1 MGTLENNEEL
11 SITER
16 LSNIVRGRLVQDSPY
31 STIEV
36 DGELMETI
44 DQELEKLKHDEGTL
58 FRLRPSK
65 ENNSIN
71 AAVSAWR
78 ALHDPDVERWK
89 GMLVEN
95 VSPEFSHELWYDE
108 GFIRF
113 HSYQP
118 TQHLAD
124 RFESKFR
131 AKYPNVDIQ
140 RPSKRFPTI
149 NQGDHIS
156 CATVHTEREFW
167 YPIKSPLTEG
177 GDDNPVG
184 NEDPYSDIAT
194 SMILENDQHKGERL
208 QPDELRAM
216 VQIVAE
222 PARPCWTKDCLWG
235 KNLRNVASSLKKKD
249 IEVNKF
255 TGKKREIPP
264 SKQDKKAAQII
275 GKQRDVKGFYVTI
288 RVFTISPHPD
298 LAEERA
304 RDIAED
310 YRKYFESF
318 TLQGLAPDPQPQE
331 GIREHFTDSLTRSHE
346 FTTFDRMARFNPRK
360 FLITAHGFGSLAHL
374 PNKDIQAPGVDW
386 ATMDTGPG
394 APADTDQMEDERG
407 MERIRG
413 DNDED
418 DEDGE
423 PRKQDQGATES
434 AGGGDSGYDREHFSR
449 S

>member
-1 MGTLENNEEL
+1 MGTLENNQEL
-11 SITER
+11 SVTER
-16 LSNIVRGRLVQDSPY
+16 LSKIVRGRLVKDSPY
-31 STIEV
+31 STIKV
-36 DGELMETI
+36 DGKLMEQI
-44 DQELEKLKHDEGTL
+44 DQNLEQLKHDEGTL

-65 ENNSIN
+65 ENNSIE

-78 ALHDPDVERWK
+78 ALHDPSLERWK
-89 GMLVEN
+89 GTFIEN

-140 RPSKRFPTI
+140 RPGKRFPTI
-149 NQGDHIS
+149 NQGDYIS
-156 CATVHTEREFW
+156 AATVHTEREFW

-177 GDDNPVG
+177 GDDNPVV

-194 SMILENDQHKGERL
+194 SMILENDRHKGERL
-208 QPDELRAM
+208 QPDDLRAM

-235 KNLRNVASSLKKKD
+235 KNLRTVASSLKQKD
-249 IEVNKF
+249 IEVGTL
-255 TGKKREIPP
+255 TGRKREIKP
-264 SKQDKKAAQII
+264 SKQDREAAKII
-275 GKQRDVKGFYVTI
+275 GKQRDVKGFYVTV
-288 RVFTISPHPD
+288 RVFTISEYPE
-298 LAEERA
+298 LAEERT

-318 TLQGLAPDPQPQE
+318 TLQGLAPDPQDKQ
-331 GIREHFTDSLTRSHE
+331 GIEDHFIDSLTRSHE
-346 FTTFDRMARFNPRK
+346 FTTFDRLARFNPKK

-374 PNKDIQAPGVDW
+374 PNEDIQAPGVDW

-394 APADTDQMEDERG
+394 APADTEQAEDKIELSRREG
-407 MERIRG
+407 E
-413 DNDED
+413 ED
-418 DEDGE
+418 DSDGPRHQDRGREEKASDGE
-423 PRKQDQGATES
+423 TGF
-434 AGGGDSGYDREHFSR
+434 DRERFNR

>member
-11 SITER
+11 GITER
-16 LSNIVRGRLVQDSPY
+16 LSNIVRGQLVQDSPY

-89 GMLVEN
+89 GMFVRN
-95 VSPEFSHELWYDE
+95 VSPEFSHELWYDD

-124 RFESKFR
+124 RFESKLR

-140 RPSKRFPTI
+140 RPSKRIPTI

-194 SMILENDQHKGERL
+194 SMILENDQHDGERL

-235 KNLRNVASSLKKKD
+235 KNLRSVASSLKKKD
-249 IEVNKF
+249 IEINKF

-275 GKQRDVKGFYVTI
+275 GKQRDVKGFYVTV

-298 LAEERA
+298 LAEERC

-346 FTTFDRMARFNPRK
+346 FTTFDRIARFNPRK

-374 PNKDIQAPGVDW
+374 PNEDIQAPGVDW

-394 APADTDQMEDERG
+394 APADTDQAEDDIEIERPERG
-407 MERIRG
+407 
-413 DNDED
+413 DSAED
-418 DEDGE
+418 DK
-423 PRKQDQGATES
+423 PRKQDKGSSDTS
-434 AGGGDSGYDREHFSR
+434 DGRREEFTR
-449 S
+449 